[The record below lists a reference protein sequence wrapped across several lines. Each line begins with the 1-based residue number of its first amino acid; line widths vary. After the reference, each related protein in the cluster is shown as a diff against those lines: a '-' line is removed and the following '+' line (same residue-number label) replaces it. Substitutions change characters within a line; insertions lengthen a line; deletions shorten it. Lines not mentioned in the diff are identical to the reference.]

1 MRSGGGV
8 EDSALAAREASG
20 RLARRRCCGAPRGP
34 APGIPRLCLTE
45 LTEPAASAN
54 LSAVSRLH
62 LAALQLWCAWC
73 DLASAADSPGHG
85 DICSS
90 LSLGRIGGEYVS

>member
-8 EDSALAAREASG
+8 EDSALAARG
-20 RLARRRCCGAPRGP
+20 RRRVGWRGAAAVVRREDQPRVYLGCVSP
-34 APGIPRLCLTE
+34 SS
-45 LTEPAASAN
+45 ASAN